1 MEDTVDD
8 QFILS
13 CCSTA
18 DLLYAYMEGR
28 HIPVLLYTY
37 VADGTEYDDMDRDPA
52 ALPRFCSFIR
62 QGRPPQTSL
71 VNVAP

>member
-1 MEDTVDD
+1 MDNH
-8 QFILS
+8 FILS

-18 DLLYAYMEGR
+18 DLLYANMEGR
-28 HIPVLLYTY
+28 HIPVLFYTY
-37 VADGTEYDDMDRDPA
+37 VVDGTEYDDDMGRDPA

-62 QGRPPQTSL
+62 QGRLPQTSL

>member
-28 HIPVLLYTY
+28 HIPVLFYTY
-37 VADGTEYDDMDRDPA
+37 VADGTEYDDMGRDPA
-52 ALPRFCSFIR
+52 ALPRFYSFIR
-62 QGRPPQTSL
+62 QGRLPQTSL
-71 VNVAP
+71 VNVAT

>member
-18 DLLYAYMEGR
+18 DLLYAYTEGR
-28 HIPVLLYTY
+28 HIPFLFYTY
-37 VADGTEYDDMDRDPA
+37 VADGTEYDDMGRDPA
-52 ALPRFCSFIR
+52 ALLRFCSFIR
-62 QGRPPQTSL
+62 QGRLPQTSL
-71 VNVAP
+71 VNVAA

>member
-1 MEDTVDD
+1 MDD
-8 QFILS
+8 HFILS

-28 HIPVLLYTY
+28 HIPVLFYTY
-37 VADGTEYDDMDRDPA
+37 VVDGTEYDDDMGRDPV

-62 QGRPPQTSL
+62 QGRLPRTSL
-71 VNVAP
+71 VNVAA

>member
-13 CCSTA
+13 CCSTV

-28 HIPVLLYTY
+28 HIPVLFYTY
-37 VADGTEYDDMDRDPA
+37 VADCTEYDDMGRDPA

>member
-28 HIPVLLYTY
+28 HIPVLFYTY
-37 VADGTEYDDMDRDPA
+37 VADGTEYDDMGRDLA

-62 QGRPPQTSL
+62 QGRLPQTSL
-71 VNVAP
+71 VNVAA

>member
-1 MEDTVDD
+1 MEDTVEN

-13 CCSTA
+13 CCSTV

-28 HIPVLLYTY
+28 HIPFLFHT
-37 VADGTEYDDMDRDPA
+37 
-52 ALPRFCSFIR
+52 C
-62 QGRPPQTSL
+62 PQTSL

>member
-1 MEDTVDD
+1 MDD
-8 QFILS
+8 HFILS

-28 HIPVLLYTY
+28 HIPVLFYTY
-37 VADGTEYDDMDRDPA
+37 VADGTEYDDMGRDLA

-62 QGRPPQTSL
+62 QGRLPRTSL
-71 VNVAP
+71 VNVAA

>member
-1 MEDTVDD
+1 MDD

-18 DLLYAYMEGR
+18 DLLYANMEGR
-28 HIPVLLYTY
+28 HIPVLFYTY
-37 VADGTEYDDMDRDPA
+37 VADCTEYDNDMGRDPA

-62 QGRPPQTSL
+62 QGRLPQTSL
-71 VNVAP
+71 VNVAA

>member
-1 MEDTVDD
+1 M
-8 QFILS
+8 F
-13 CCSTA
+13 
-18 DLLYAYMEGR
+18 
-28 HIPVLLYTY
+28 YTY
-37 VADGTEYDDMDRDPA
+37 VADGTEYDDMGRDPA

>member
-1 MEDTVDD
+1 MEN

-18 DLLYAYMEGR
+18 DLLYANMEGR
-28 HIPVLLYTY
+28 HIPVLFYTY
-37 VADGTEYDDMDRDPA
+37 VVDGTEYDDDMGRDPA

-62 QGRPPQTSL
+62 QGRLPQTSL
-71 VNVAP
+71 VNVAA